1 MSTKEVSDGSDD
13 TAASASATASA
24 AAAADVPQAQ
34 ELSWGGSEQC
44 GEAAQSGD
52 ATASNRGRGGGELPA
67 ARCSRS
73 LSISEQASMASSKRL
88 KPPHFLK
95 VLFET
100 PFRTK
105 NPNTGGHLE
114 EATGWGMDAAGRGP
128 LNQAGSYI
136 GVAIIQLA
144 TIDAGCADVG
154 PARCPNRIYGF
165 RPSSMLTMASVITG
179 VTSALLMPFIGA
191 VVDHT
196 RHRKMVGTLTAILVC
211 AITGF
216 QIAISIDTWFA
227 CLIAEMFGGF
237 ALIMHFMSVMAYL
250 PDLTD
255 VEHELTHYTSRFNIV
270 MYSVQIVY
278 VLFLIGMVY
287 GLDLDSVDTA
297 KVASAGAF
305 FFATVLFSYA
315 WTFLFRKRPALS
327 EVTPGDNLFTS
338 GFKQIGRT
346 TRKIFTRYHSLRWFM
361 LALLFSPEA
370 GAGVVLSVAVTYL
383 AVTLRMVGIE
393 VGITN
398 LILLVFTIP
407 GSLFSNYLMKKI
419 NPLRAFRYGLMF
431 LTIVIGTTVGFLD
444 RPERKNWT
452 YLVAIFWGIAYGWIF
467 PAQRTLQVTLT
478 PRGQETEIMGI
489 FTFVTQ
495 VVGWLPALIFS
506 IMNEKG
512 VNMQWSVSVLAW
524 FLFVSILL
532 LFGVGDYDA
541 AVEQVKEVGEQEME
555 EMAAAR
561 AEVEVMVA
569 EKGEGAFVDEIVDHG
584 KDASFKITDEE

>member
-1 MSTKEVSDGSDD
+1 MTVEEESNGSE
-13 TAASASATASA
+13 TAAS
-24 AAAADVPQAQ
+24 AADVPQAKA
-34 ELSWGGSEQC
+34 GDGSEGNGQ
-44 GEAAQSGD
+44 AAPSAN
-52 ATASNRGRGGGELPA
+52 ATAASDRRYQ
-67 ARCSRS
+67 RK
-73 LSISEQASMASSKRL
+73 LSISEEATLASSKRL
-88 KPPHFLK
+88 KAPHFLQ

-105 NPNTGGHLE
+105 NPTHGGHVE

-144 TIDAGCADVG
+144 TVDAGCADIG
-154 PARCPNRIYGF
+154 AARCPNRVYGL
-165 RPSSMLTMASVITG
+165 RPSSMLTMASVVTG
-179 VTSALLMPFIGA
+179 VVSALLMPFIGA

-196 RHRKMVGTLTAILVC
+196 RHRKNVGILTAILVC

-216 QIAISIDTWFA
+216 QISISLETWFG

-250 PDLTD
+250 PDLTC
-255 VEHELTHYTSRFNIV
+255 VEDELSHYTSRFNIA
-270 MYSVQIVY
+270 MYSVQLVY
-278 VLFLIGMVY
+278 VIFLISMTYGM
-287 GLDLDSVDTA
+287 GLNGIETA
-297 KVASAGAF
+297 RVAASGAF
-305 FFATVLFSYA
+305 VIATVLFTYA

-327 EVTPGDNLFTS
+327 QVRPGDNIFNS

-346 TRKIFTRYHSLRWFM
+346 TKKIFTRYHSLRWFM
-361 LALLFSPEA
+361 LSLLFSPEA

-383 AVTLRMVGIE
+383 AVTLRMQPIE

-407 GSLFSNYLMKKI
+407 GSLFANWFMRKV
-419 NPLRAFRYGLMF
+419 NPLRTFRYGLIF
-431 LTIVIGTTVGFLD
+431 LTVVIGTTVGVLD
-444 RPERKNWT
+444 RPERKQWT
-452 YLVAIFWGIAYGWIF
+452 FLVAVFWGIAYGWIF

-478 PRGQETEIMGI
+478 PRGQETEIMGM

-512 VNMQWSVSVLAW
+512 VDMRWGVSVLAW
-524 FLFVSILL
+524 FLVVSILL

-541 AVEQVKEVGEQEME
+541 AVQQVQEVGEQELE
-555 EMAAAR
+555 EMAAAK
-561 AEVEVMVA
+561 AEVEGMVA
-569 EKGEGAFVDEIVDHG
+569 EQGEGD
-584 KDASFKITDEE
+584 FKITDEA

>member
-1 MSTKEVSDGSDD
+1 MTAKEVSNGSSGGSE
-13 TAASASATASA
+13 TAASAADAPPQAQAASTTTSAEAASA
-24 AAAADVPQAQ
+24 AG
-34 ELSWGGSEQC
+34 SGSEQY
-44 GEAAQSGD
+44 GQAAPSAD
-52 ATASNRGRGGGELPA
+52 AAASNRRYQ
-67 ARCSRS
+67 RK
-73 LSISEQASMASSKRL
+73 LSISEEATLASSKRFA
-88 KPPHFLK
+88 PPHFLK

-105 NPNTGGHLE
+105 NPNHGGHLE

-144 TIDAGCADVG
+144 TIDAGCGDVG
-154 PARCPNRIYGF
+154 AARCPNRIYGL

-196 RHRKMVGTLTAILVC
+196 RHRKAVGVLTAILVC

-216 QIAISIDTWFA
+216 QIAISLDTWFA
-227 CLIAEMFGGF
+227 CLVAEMFGGF

-250 PDLTD
+250 PDLTV
-255 VEHELTHYTSRFNIV
+255 VEVELTHYPSRFNIV

-278 VLFLIGMVY
+278 VLFLIGMTY
-287 GLDLDSVDTA
+287 GLGLGSIDTA
-297 KVASAGAF
+297 RVAAAGAF
-305 FFATVLFSYA
+305 AFAVVLFTYA

-327 EVTPGDNLFTS
+327 KVNPGDNLVNS

-346 TRKIFTRYHSLRWFM
+346 TKKIFTRYHSLRWFM

-383 AVTLRMVGIE
+383 AVTLRMVSIE
-393 VGITN
+393 VGIVN
-398 LILLVFTIP
+398 LILLVSTIP
-407 GSLFSNYLMKKI
+407 GSLFSNWFMQKK
-419 NPLRAFRYGLMF
+419 NPLITFRYGLMF
-431 LTIVIGTTVGFLD
+431 LAVTIGVTVAALD
-444 RPERKNWT
+444 RPERKKWT
-452 YLVAIFWGIAYGWIF
+452 YLVSVFWGLAYGWIF

-478 PRGQETEIMGI
+478 PRGQEAEIMGM

-495 VVGWLPALIFS
+495 VIGWLPALIFS
-506 IMNEKG
+506 IMNENG

-524 FLFVSILL
+524 FLLVSILL
-532 LFGVGDYDA
+532 LYGVGDYDA
-541 AVEQVKEVGEQEME
+541 AVQQVKEVGEQELA
-555 EMAAAR
+555 EMTAAR
-561 AEVEVMVA
+561 AEVEDMVA
-569 EKGEGAFVDEIVDHG
+569 EQGEGVFVDEVVDEG
-584 KDASFKITDEE
+584 KEDPRFNITDED

>member
-1 MSTKEVSDGSDD
+1 
-13 TAASASATASA
+13 
-24 AAAADVPQAQ
+24 
-34 ELSWGGSEQC
+34 
-44 GEAAQSGD
+44 
-52 ATASNRGRGGGELPA
+52 
-67 ARCSRS
+67 
-73 LSISEQASMASSKRL
+73 
-88 KPPHFLK
+88 
-95 VLFET
+95 
-100 PFRTK
+100 
-105 NPNTGGHLE
+105 
-114 EATGWGMDAAGRGP
+114 
-128 LNQAGSYI
+128 
-136 GVAIIQLA
+136 
-144 TIDAGCADVG
+144 
-154 PARCPNRIYGF
+154 
-165 RPSSMLTMASVITG
+165 
-179 VTSALLMPFIGA
+179 MPFIGA

-196 RHRKMVGTLTAILVC
+196 RHRKTVGVLTAILVC

-287 GLDLDSVDTA
+287 GLGLNSIETA
-297 KVASAGAF
+297 RVAAAGAF
-305 FFATVLFSYA
+305 AIATVFFAYA

-327 EVTPGDNLFTS
+327 EVKAGDNIFNS

-346 TRKIFTRYHSLRWFM
+346 TKKIFTRYHALRWFM

-393 VGITN
+393 VGVTN

-407 GSLFSNYLMKKI
+407 GSLFSNWLMQKK
-419 NPLRAFRYGLMF
+419 NPLKTFRCGLIF
-431 LTIVIGTTVGFLD
+431 LTVVIATTVGALD

-452 YLVAIFWGIAYGWIF
+452 YLVAVFWGIAYGWIF

-478 PRGQETEIMGI
+478 PRGQETEIMGM

-495 VVGWLPALIFS
+495 VIGWLPALIFS

-512 VNMQWSVSVLAW
+512 VDMRWGVSVLAW
-524 FLFVSILL
+524 FLLLSILL

-541 AVEQVKEVGEQEME
+541 AVQQVKEVGEQELE

-561 AEVEVMVA
+561 AEVEDMVA
-569 EKGEGAFVDEIVDHG
+569 EQGEGEFVDEVAD
-584 KDASFKITDEE
+584 DEANDPRFKITDEN

>member
-1 MSTKEVSDGSDD
+1 MTAKEESNGSES
-13 TAASASATASA
+13 AATTTASA
-24 AAAADVPQAQ
+24 AADPPQSQAGNAD
-34 ELSWGGSEQC
+34 GSEQY
-44 GEAAQSGD
+44 GQAAPSAD
-52 ATASNRGRGGGELPA
+52 ATASNRNYQRK
-67 ARCSRS
+67 
-73 LSISEQASMASSKRL
+73 LSISEAATLASSKRF

-105 NPNTGGHLE
+105 NPTHGGHLE

-144 TIDAGCADVG
+144 TIDAGCAAVG
-154 PARCPNRIYGF
+154 PARCPNRVYGF

-179 VTSALLMPFIGA
+179 VTSAVLMPFIGA

-196 RHRKMVGTLTAILVC
+196 RHRKTVGVLTAILVC

-255 VEHELTHYTSRFNIV
+255 VEYELTHYTSRFNIF

-287 GLDLDSVDTA
+287 GLGLNSIETA
-297 KVASAGAF
+297 RVAAAGAF
-305 FFATVLFSYA
+305 AIATVLFSYA

-327 EVTPGDNLFTS
+327 QVKAGDNIFNS

-346 TRKIFTRYHSLRWFM
+346 TKKIFTRYHALRWFM

-393 VGITN
+393 VGTTN

-407 GSLFSNYLMKKI
+407 GSLFSNWLMQKK
-419 NPLRAFRYGLMF
+419 NPLKTFRYGLIF
-431 LTIVIGTTVGFLD
+431 LTVVIATTVGALD

-452 YLVAIFWGIAYGWIF
+452 YLVAVFWGIAYGWIF

-478 PRGQETEIMGI
+478 PRGQETEIMGM

-495 VVGWLPALIFS
+495 VIGWLPALIFS

-512 VNMQWSVSVLAW
+512 VDMRWGVSVLAW
-524 FLFVSILL
+524 FLLLSILL

-541 AVEQVKEVGEQEME
+541 AVQQVKEVGEQELE

-561 AEVEVMVA
+561 AEVEDMVA
-569 EKGEGAFVDEIVDHG
+569 EQGEGAFVDEV
-584 KDASFKITDEE
+584 TDDEANDPRFMISDEN

>member
-1 MSTKEVSDGSDD
+1 MTAKEESNGSE
-13 TAASASATASA
+13 TAASASA
-24 AAAADVPQAQ
+24 AADAPQSQ
-34 ELSWGGSEQC
+34 TGNGSEQY
-44 GEAAQSGD
+44 GLAAPSTD
-52 ATASNRGRGGGELPA
+52 ATASNRKYQRK
-67 ARCSRS
+67 
-73 LSISEQASMASSKRL
+73 LSISEEATLASSKRI

-105 NPNTGGHLE
+105 NPTHGGHLE

-144 TIDAGCADVG
+144 TIDAGCGEVG
-154 PARCPNRIYGF
+154 AARCPNRVYGF

-196 RHRKMVGTLTAILVC
+196 RHRKTVGVLTAILVC

-216 QIAISIDTWFA
+216 QVAISIDTWFA

-255 VEHELTHYTSRFNIV
+255 VEPELTHYTSRFNIV

-287 GLDLDSVDTA
+287 GIGLDSIETA
-297 KVASAGAF
+297 RVAAAGAF
-305 FFATVLFSYA
+305 AIATVLFAYA

-327 EVTPGDNLFTS
+327 QVKAGDSIFNS

-346 TRKIFTRYHSLRWFM
+346 TKKIFTRYHALRWFM
-361 LALLFSPEA
+361 LSLLFSPEA

-398 LILLVFTIP
+398 LILLIFTIP
-407 GSLFSNYLMKKI
+407 GSLFSNWLMQKK
-419 NPLRAFRYGLMF
+419 NPLITFRYGLIF
-431 LTIVIGTTVGFLD
+431 LTFVIATTVGALD

-452 YLVAIFWGIAYGWIF
+452 YLVAVFWGIAYGWIF

-478 PRGQETEIMGI
+478 PRGQETEIMGM

-495 VVGWLPALIFS
+495 VIGWLPALIFS

-512 VNMQWSVSVLAW
+512 VDMRWGVSVLAW
-524 FLFVSILL
+524 FLLLSVLL

-541 AVEQVKEVGEQEME
+541 AVQQVKEVGEQELE
-555 EMAAAR
+555 EMASAR
-561 AEVEVMVA
+561 AEVENMVA
-569 EKGEGAFVDEIVDHG
+569 EQGEGAFVDEMAD
-584 KDASFKITDEE
+584 DEANDPRFKITDEN

>member
-1 MSTKEVSDGSDD
+1 MTAKEESNGSE
-13 TAASASATASA
+13 TAASASA
-24 AAAADVPQAQ
+24 AADAPQSQA
-34 ELSWGGSEQC
+34 GNDGSEQY
-44 GEAAQSGD
+44 GQAAPSAD
-52 ATASNRGRGGGELPA
+52 ATASNRRYQ
-67 ARCSRS
+67 RKM
-73 LSISEQASMASSKRL
+73 SISEEATLASSKRF

-105 NPNTGGHLE
+105 NPTHGRHLE

-144 TIDAGCADVG
+144 TIDAGCGAVG
-154 PARCPNRIYGF
+154 PARCPNRVYGF

-196 RHRKMVGTLTAILVC
+196 SHRKTVGVLTAILVC

-216 QIAISIDTWFA
+216 QIAISLDTWFA

-287 GLDLDSVDTA
+287 GIGLDSIETA
-297 KVASAGAF
+297 RVAAAGAF
-305 FFATVLFSYA
+305 AIATVLFAYA

-327 EVTPGDNLFTS
+327 QVKAGDNIFNS

-346 TRKIFTRYHSLRWFM
+346 TKKIFTRYHALRWFM

-398 LILLVFTIP
+398 LILLLFTIP
-407 GSLFSNYLMKKI
+407 GSLFSNWLMQKK
-419 NPLRAFRYGLMF
+419 NPLITFRYGLIF
-431 LTIVIGTTVGFLD
+431 LTVVIATTVGALD

-452 YLVAIFWGIAYGWIF
+452 YLVAVFWGIAYGWIF

-478 PRGQETEIMGI
+478 PRGQETEIMGM

-495 VVGWLPALIFS
+495 VIGWLPALIFS

-512 VNMQWSVSVLAW
+512 VDMRWGVSVLAW
-524 FLFVSILL
+524 FLLLSILL

-541 AVEQVKEVGEQEME
+541 AVQQVKEVGEQELQ
-555 EMAAAR
+555 EMAATR
-561 AEVEVMVA
+561 AEVENMVA
-569 EKGEGAFVDEIVDHG
+569 EQGEGAFVDEVAD
-584 KDASFKITDEE
+584 DEPNDPRFKITDED

>member
-1 MSTKEVSDGSDD
+1 MSTKEVSDGSDE
-13 TAASASATASA
+13 TAASASAS
-24 AAAADVPQAQ
+24 AAADVPQAQ
-34 ELSWGGSEQC
+34 ELSWGGEEQC
-44 GEAAQSGD
+44 GEAAPAGN
-52 ATASNRGRGGGELPA
+52 ATASNRGRDGEMRA
-67 ARCSRS
+67 ARYSRS

-154 PARCPNRIYGF
+154 AARCPNRIYGF

-196 RHRKMVGTLTAILVC
+196 RHRKTVGILTAILVC
-211 AITGF
+211 GITGF

-227 CLIAEMFGGF
+227 CLLAEMFGGF

-278 VLFLIGMVY
+278 VVFLIGMVY

-305 FFATVLFSYA
+305 AFATALFSYA

-327 EVTPGDNLFTS
+327 EIKPGDNIFTS

-346 TRKIFTRYHSLRWFM
+346 T
-361 LALLFSPEA
+361 
-370 GAGVVLSVAVTYL
+370 VTYL

-407 GSLFSNYLMKKI
+407 GSLFSNYLMKKL

-444 RPERKNWT
+444 RPERKKWT

-478 PRGQETEIMGI
+478 PRGQETEIMGM

-495 VVGWLPALIFS
+495 VIGWLPALIFS

-512 VNMQWSVSVLAW
+512 VDMRWGVSVIAW
-524 FLFVSILL
+524 FLCVSILL

-569 EKGEGAFVDEIVDHG
+569 EKGEGAFVDEIVDDG
-584 KDASFKITDEE
+584 KDASLKITDEE